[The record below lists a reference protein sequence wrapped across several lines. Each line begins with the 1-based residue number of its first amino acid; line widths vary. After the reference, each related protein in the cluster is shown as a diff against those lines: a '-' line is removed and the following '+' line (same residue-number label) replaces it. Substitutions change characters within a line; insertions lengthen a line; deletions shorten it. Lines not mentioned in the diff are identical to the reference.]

1 MTDEIKPRKVDEDL
15 DALHDRITEGA
26 RDYVIKTPPDRRD
39 PTVHTIARMQAD
51 IAVLRRDRDHYKAR
65 CEELYKLC
73 DAFSDWCGEIDH
85 HFLDESHDI
94 YEKRLDVL
102 QGQWELSKKEQ
113 SDD

>member
-1 MTDEIKPRKVDEDL
+1 MTTSVYSGPDDPDAVYAAHFNPAKVLSML
-15 DALHDRITEGA
+15 DA
-26 RDYVIKTPPDRRD
+26 
-39 PTVHTIARMQAD
+39 IAAKD
-51 IAVLRRDRDHYKAR
+51 AEIAALKAR